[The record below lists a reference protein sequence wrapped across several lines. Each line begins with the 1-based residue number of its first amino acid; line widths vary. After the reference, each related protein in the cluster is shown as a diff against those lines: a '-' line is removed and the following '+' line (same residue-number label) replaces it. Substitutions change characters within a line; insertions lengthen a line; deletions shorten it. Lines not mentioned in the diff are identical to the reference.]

1 MKQFISILLV
11 LTITLCFFAGCGSSA
26 VPEMTVTSDIL
37 GLADTGNKTTLKVDL
52 IKTGGPGDTNIYHYN
67 EVGERVVYE
76 NQEDLCIPLDPV
88 TYTGSAVF
96 DFGSNAK
103 DKLIDSSNAVVRI
116 IDGDGYYADEYVLSA
131 TSLDGEW
138 MDGKYSYTL
147 DVGDIEWNTWGYDT
161 STDYNSNREWSIM
174 GGDGNGVYAMTFEV
188 SGILYDGKE
197 VPAATFPV
205 HVYCYGRTCTDMA
218 LHKEYVPNTYDTSY
232 RIGAKAGD
240 EVKWI
245 WVTEGEKSL
254 AAGKPFMHDYSTD
267 YISIVWPKGTDASG
281 ITAEDV
287 TVTLRSE
294 FGSEYVLSTETAYGE
309 EEYAVFG
316 DAAET
321 VVAVTY
327 QQWHYVPAYS
337 TMTIEVA
344 KGDLNAAYTYDIA
357 SVYAFM
363 VQTGGGGVDVDHT
376 LTCYNYYGI
385 GGLTEESA
393 LNPYYTLSTEVDGTE
408 YFYAEDDSGKGYL
421 TENEDEA
428 WQGDGTEKFN
438 IALRGNCIFVEDR
451 IDMTEEKTVDG
462 KSLVF
467 DQNMG
472 LGYKPIP
479 DMLASGAYL
488 LPGYSESV
496 MGGAKWGWTMRYQA
510 GWSYGTPQ
518 PDSLPYPEGCYPYGF
533 EPGSSNPV
541 YDAEYAAANAD
552 K

>member
-1 MKQFISILLV
+1 MKKVICAALIV
-11 LTITLCFFAGCGSSA
+11 AVCLCFFSACGGGGS
-26 VPEMTVTSDIL
+26 VPELTVTSDIL

-52 IKTGGPGDTNIYHYN
+52 IYTDGPGDINIYHYDEN
-67 EVGERVVYE
+67 GKRVVYE
-76 NQEDLCIPLDPV
+76 NQEELCIPLDPV

-96 DFGSNAK
+96 DLGESAK
-103 DKLIDSSNAVVRI
+103 DKLIDSSNASVRI
-116 IDGDGYYADEYVLSA
+116 IDGDGYFADEYILSA

-138 MDGKYSYTL
+138 VDGKYIYTL

-161 STDYNSNREWSIM
+161 GADYNSNREWSIM

-218 LHKEYVPNTYDTSY
+218 LHKEFVPNTYDTSY
-232 RIGAKAGD
+232 RCGGKAGD
-240 EVKWI
+240 EAKWI
-245 WVTEGEKSL
+245 WVTDGEKAL
-254 AAGKPFMHDYSTD
+254 AAGIPFMHDYNTD
-267 YISIVWPKGTDASG
+267 YFSVIWPKGIDASG

-287 TVTLRSE
+287 KITLRSE
-294 FGSEYVLSTETAYGE
+294 FGSERVLETMTAYGE

-316 DAAET
+316 DAGET
-321 VVAVTY
+321 VIAVTY

-344 KGDLNAAYTYDIA
+344 KGELSASTTYDIA

-363 VQTGGGGVDVDHT
+363 VQTGGGGVDVDRT

-393 LNPYYTLSTEVDGTE
+393 LAPMYTLSTEVDGKKL
-408 YFYAEDDSGKGYL
+408 YYAENASGGYL
-421 TENEDEA
+421 TENKDEA

-438 IALRGNCIFVEDR
+438 IALHGNCIFVETR
-451 IDMTEEKTVDG
+451 LDMTEEKLVDG
-462 KSLVF
+462 KSIVF

-472 LGYKPIP
+472 LGYKSIP
-479 DMLASGAYL
+479 DMLSSGAYL

-510 GWSYGTPQ
+510 GWSYGTAQ
-518 PDSLPYPEGCYPYGF
+518 PDSLPYPEGCYPYGY

-541 YDAEYAAANAD
+541 YDEEFAAKA